1 VIFFL
6 VATMKSMR
14 DSQIS
19 HPFVSSILSWI
30 GTDGQCLAALH
41 THISALEPDQLT
53 QPRICECYIHI
64 LGGYARKSPT
74 LPKLWCDW
82 WSYRSHIKGDWS
94 ILVSAQWRCRA
105 YVSQAMIRKRVSWWD
120 TQMWKAKVLTYIR
133 CTCLLILL
141 SNFDHR
147 LTFVRK

>member
-1 VIFFL
+1 
-6 VATMKSMR
+6 MKSMR

-64 LGGYARKSPT
+64 LGDMRENRQHSQNS
-74 LPKLWCDW
+74 DVIDD
-82 WSYRSHIKGDWS
+82 HI
-94 ILVSAQWRCRA
+94 
-105 YVSQAMIRKRVSWWD
+105 
-120 TQMWKAKVLTYIR
+120 
-133 CTCLLILL
+133 
-141 SNFDHR
+141 DH
-147 LTFVRK
+147 T